1 MFSDLNNLK
10 VITTTSEEYADKFGF
25 TEAEV
30 FAALDANGW
39 SDRKREVKDWYD
51 GFSFGSKTDIYNPWS
66 IINYLD
72 TGKFRPYWANTSANS
87 LADRLIREGS
97 VWVKQDFEQLLRGE
111 SLKVQLDEEII
122 YDQLGKNEG
131 AVWSLLLA
139 SGYLK
144 VVRTEY
150 IERTGRTEYYLALTN
165 RETRLMFETMI
176 QEWFS
181 QGEGTYN
188 VFLKAFLQDDLKSMN
203 VYMNQVALASFSYF
217 DTGKK
222 AAVDGAPERF
232 YHGFVLGLMVE
243 LGERYVLT
251 SNRESGLGRYDVMLE
266 PRRKED
272 DAMLLEFK
280 ALDPSEEKSLADT
293 VEAALRQIEEKNY
306 AAALLAKGIPKEK
319 IRMYGFAFQG
329 KQVLIGGRRMH

>member
-1 MFSDLNNLK
+1 MDFLL
-10 VITTTSEEYADKFGF
+10 
-25 TEAEV
+25 EARRI
-30 FAALDANGW
+30 F
-39 SDRKREVKDWYD
+39 
-51 GFSFGSKTDIYNPWS
+51 IIPWS

-165 RETRLMFETMI
+165 RET
-176 QEWFS
+176 Q
-181 QGEGTYN
+181 
-188 VFLKAFLQDDLKSMN
+188 A
-203 VYMNQVALASFSYF
+203 
-217 DTGKK
+217 
-222 AAVDGAPERF
+222 
-232 YHGFVLGLMVE
+232 
-243 LGERYVLT
+243 
-251 SNRESGLGRYDVMLE
+251 DV
-266 PRRKED
+266 
-272 DAMLLEFK
+272 
-280 ALDPSEEKSLADT
+280 
-293 VEAALRQIEEKNY
+293 
-306 AAALLAKGIPKEK
+306 
-319 IRMYGFAFQG
+319 
-329 KQVLIGGRRMH
+329 